1 MNVSLQYCV
10 EFSQVQYIDL
20 SEIVQ
25 FVKAG
30 IFVITV
36 HAFKV
41 INRLCD
47 QYVLGAKVSP
57 EWRLNLV
64 FGTQKKCPFSLEGS
78 VPSIEVTDIK
88 IM

>member
-36 HAFKV
+36 HAFNV

-47 QYVLGAKVSP
+47 QSC
-57 EWRLNLV
+57 
-64 FGTQKKCPFSLEGS
+64 FGC
-78 VPSIEVTDIK
+78 
-88 IM
+88 

>member
-1 MNVSLQYCV
+1 MMNVSLQYRV

-47 QYVLGAKVSP
+47 QSC
-57 EWRLNLV
+57 
-64 FGTQKKCPFSLEGS
+64 FGC
-78 VPSIEVTDIK
+78 
-88 IM
+88 